1 MPPRIF
7 LLMIVA
13 SIMETL
19 IVTDSNVLSLLPP
32 PSLGDCE
39 DAISRALLRL
49 RSNGIQR
56 DVLARK
62 LNCSPS
68 TIDNASNCRTQ
79 LHFDTVALLVYYYPE
94 VLPLIEGLWSLRAI
108 AKPTVDDRIDR
119 IERELNAIRGMA
131 A

>member
-1 MPPRIF
+1 M
-7 LLMIVA
+7 
-13 SIMETL
+13 
-19 IVTDSNVLSLLPP
+19 TDPNVLSLFPP
-32 PSLGDCE
+32 PSLEDCE
-39 DAISRALLRL
+39 NAISRALLRL
-49 RSNGIQR
+49 RADGIHR

-79 LHFDTVALLVYYYPE
+79 LCFESIALMAYHFPD

-119 IERELNAIRGMA
+119 IERELAAIRGMA